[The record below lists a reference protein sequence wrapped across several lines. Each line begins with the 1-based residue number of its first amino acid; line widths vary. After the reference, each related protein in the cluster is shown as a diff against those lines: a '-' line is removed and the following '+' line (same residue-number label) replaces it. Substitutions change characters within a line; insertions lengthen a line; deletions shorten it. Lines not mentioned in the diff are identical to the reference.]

1 LTNCESKQDKERG
14 REKGNM
20 KCYQESNGEYW
31 LNIPL
36 SKTSGVMIK
45 LKLKSEKFKMSI
57 SVFGQLEEKF

>member
-1 LTNCESKQDKERG
+1 VKIKNIDREERE

-20 KCYQESNGEYW
+20 KWYQESNGEYW

-45 LKLKSEKFKMSI
+45 LKLKSEKFKM
-57 SVFGQLEEKF
+57 